1 MKKIFLITTSSPQQL
16 RTTAHRSASVK
27 FCKGIF
33 HTMKS
38 NSNAALDAALLD
50 AAVNNDAAVNDDAP
64 VEVKDGGAATGGPHL

>member
-1 MKKIFLITTSSPQQL
+1 
-16 RTTAHRSASVK
+16 
-27 FCKGIF
+27 
-33 HTMKS
+33 MKS